1 MFSPKGTG
9 LERGWPGRVDGDEV
23 VQLAAQ
29 TLQAFFTGGGG
40 AREHARYRLD
50 EVELRPPVLHP
61 PGVRVFSA
69 LERRERPFFSF
80 RPTAPVFGPEQDV
93 PFPAGTE
100 EVDLGVA
107 IAGVIGADGALGGLT
122 LANDWTAR
130 DLERVERGS
139 GFGPSKSKDFALS
152 LGPLLVT
159 TDELVGSGGTV
170 VAHVNGSEHGRL
182 ALDELAWSWPDL
194 VAHTASNTALRP
206 GDLLV
211 CSVDGGGEPL
221 RPGDLVELTL
231 DTVGTLRNRLV
242 EPV

>member
-29 TLQAFFTGGGG
+29 TLQAFFTGGGS

-50 EVELRPPVLHP
+50 EVDLRAPVLHP

-69 LERRERPFFSF
+69 VERGDRPYFSF
-80 RPTAPVFGPEQDV
+80 RPTAPVFGPDEDV
-93 PFPAGTE
+93 VFPVGAA
-100 EVDLGVA
+100 EVDLGPA
-107 IAGVIGADGALGGLT
+107 LAAVIGADGAIGGFT

-130 DLERVERGS
+130 DLERAERAS

-159 TDELVGSGGTV
+159 PDELVGSGAAV
-170 VAHVNGSEHGRL
+170 VAQVNAEERARL
-182 ALDELAWSWPDL
+182 VVDELGWSWPEL
-194 VAHTASNTALRP
+194 VEHAARNTVLRP
-206 GDLLV
+206 GDVLL
-211 CSVDGGGEPL
+211 CSTFGGGAPL
-221 RPGDLVELTL
+221 RPGDLVELDL
-231 DTVGTLRNRLV
+231 DGVGTLRSRIV
-242 EPV
+242 EQS